1 MNVGANGQVI
11 DENYLNQKIM
21 YLNQERMRIAD
32 LAAKYG
38 LVNNEKVSKL
48 QLIEGDRYNPN
59 MEQDPNSSSLVAV
72 KDSKDRVQ
80 AYHEQVHARRK
91 RIHEKQL
98 AKKKEQDALEDKVLN
113 KTGQKRKTV
122 QEAPESDENEDENSD
137 QERAHKSK
145 KKKKQKQPP
154 ANFETTD
161 VEGA

>member
-80 AYHEQVHARRK
+80 AYHE
-91 RIHEKQL
+91 
-98 AKKKEQDALEDKVLN
+98 
-113 KTGQKRKTV
+113 
-122 QEAPESDENEDENSD
+122 
-137 QERAHKSK
+137 
-145 KKKKQKQPP
+145 
-154 ANFETTD
+154 
-161 VEGA
+161 